1 VSDSIEDEG
10 EQDEAP
16 GAEPDFSAPRQVD
29 PRALPARIHNL
40 KAAGLSGAH
49 ALFSFQPQG
58 DTTETL
64 ARRLGSAAHALL
76 FGKPIVIYDEPS
88 DASIKRRD
96 KAMAQHKP
104 LPPLTK
110 AQRKGDQW
118 KRFQSAHVGKLI
130 VAPGELAKAQ
140 RIVDAIH
147 GHPIAERLLFGP
159 GMTYEQSIIWAELGR
174 ARQSTPDARGPSHNV
189 ELKTTRCA
197 APFAFGRDAERM
209 GYHAQ
214 LADQRAAIA
223 YERQG
228 RAPRESYIVAVENV
242 PPYVVQ
248 VYEVPASLLEAGDK
262 LRLAW
267 AERLQMFEATDM
279 WRGYSDRIETLEFP
293 ERREPMMADP
303 SWAAE
308 SDDNNT
314 EGTGT

>member
-1 VSDSIEDEG
+1 VIDSIEDEG

-16 GAEPDFSAPRQVD
+16 EVEPDFSAPRLVD
-29 PRALPARIHNL
+29 PRTLPARIHNL

-64 ARRLGSAAHALL
+64 ARRLGSATHALL
-76 FGKPIVIYDEPS
+76 FGKPIEIYDEPS

-118 KRFQSAHVGKLI
+118 KRFQAAHVGKLI
-130 VAPGELAKAQ
+130 VAPGELVKAQ

-147 GHPIAERLLFGP
+147 GCAIAERLLFGP
-159 GMTYEQSIIWAELGR
+159 GMVYEAPIIWAESGR

-197 APFAFGRDAERM
+197 APMVFARDAERM
-209 GYHAQ
+209 AYHAQ

-248 VYEVPASLLEAGDK
+248 VYEVPTTLLEKGDQ
-262 LRLAW
+262 LRTMWLERLAVY
-267 AERLQMFEATDM
+267 EASDM
-279 WRGYSDRIETLEFP
+279 WGGYSPRIETLAFP
-293 ERREPMMADP
+293 ERQQQAFADP
-303 SWAAE
+303 SWAE
-308 SDDNNT
+308 GDDNT
-314 EGTGT
+314 EEA